1 VLYPL
6 SYEGRR
12 AVRIDRRLL
21 TSGVSVSAASP
32 LDSAVVEH
40 AFGREATF
48 ALGIEEEL
56 LLVDATTLMLANVAS
71 ELVPHLTPAEG
82 DIKRE
87 VYESLIE
94 CSTPVV
100 RSVPEGMDTLA
111 ALRGALYE
119 AGATLIGGGLHP
131 AARFGDVAHV
141 PTARYQAIRESMRG
155 LVARTPTAALH
166 VHVGMPDPETAIVVC
181 NRLRAHLPLL
191 QALAANSPYWHG
203 LDSGFASAR
212 SMVFRG
218 FPRSTIPPAF
228 AGWEH
233 YADLVRWCKA
243 TGDLPDY
250 TFLWWDLRPSP
261 TLGTVEVRA
270 MDAQSRLESVAG
282 LAALIHALAVA
293 CADGAEEAAPP
304 SEALMESSFR
314 AGRDGLDATVW
325 WRGALTPMR
334 RIAADALEIARPYA
348 RDLDGE
354 EALEEIERIVRDGG
368 GADRMRTAHAAGGMD
383 AVLGRLAA
391 ETENYSTQTT
401 SPIRTQS

>member
-1 VLYPL
+1 
-6 SYEGRR
+6 
-12 AVRIDRRLL
+12 
-21 TSGVSVSAASP
+21 
-32 LDSAVVEH
+32 VEH
-40 AFGREATF
+40 TFGREAAF

-56 LLVDATTLMLANVAS
+56 LLVDGTTLTLANVAS
-71 ELVPHLTPAEG
+71 ELVPRLAPPVGE
-82 DIKRE
+82 IKRE
-87 VYESLIE
+87 VYEALIE

-100 RSVPEGMDTLA
+100 RNVPEGVDTLA
-111 ALRGALYE
+111 AMRSALYE
-119 AGATLIGGGLHP
+119 AGAALIGSGLHP
-131 AARFGDVAHV
+131 TARFGDVSHA
-141 PTARYQAIRESMRG
+141 PTDRYQAIRESMRG
-155 LVARTPTAALH
+155 LVTRTPTAALH

-191 QALAANSPYWHG
+191 QALAAHSPYWHG

-212 SMVFRG
+212 SMVFRA

-233 YADLVRWCKA
+233 YAELVRWCEA
-243 TGDLPDY
+243 TGDLSDY

-261 TLGTVEVRA
+261 ALGTVEVRA

-325 WRGALTPMR
+325 WRGALTPIR

-354 EALEEIERIVRDGG
+354 DALEEIERIVRDGG
-368 GADRMRTAHAAGGMD
+368 GADRMREAHAAGGMD
-383 AVLGRLAA
+383 AVLSRLAA
-391 ETENYSTQTT
+391 ETATYSTQTT